1 MATLPC
7 ADPLPPVGYS
17 QALLPTQS
25 LPAWHGTSG
34 RAGAMSPGL
43 GRTLGGEGAA
53 SRGVGLVG
61 MGGRGQDQVCDQGE
75 VFTQRGWK
83 LEGTGMWEMK
93 LR

>member
-1 MATLPC
+1 
-7 ADPLPPVGYS
+7 
-17 QALLPTQS
+17 
-25 LPAWHGTSG
+25 
-34 RAGAMSPGL
+34 MSPGL

-75 VFTQRGWK
+75 VFTQRGTPGEGK
-83 LEGTGMWEMK
+83 LEGTGVWEME

>member
-1 MATLPC
+1 
-7 ADPLPPVGYS
+7 
-17 QALLPTQS
+17 
-25 LPAWHGTSG
+25 
-34 RAGAMSPGL
+34 MSPGL

-83 LEGTGMWEMK
+83 LEGTGVWEME